1 MEQTA
6 ADHFDLLVHFN
17 ILFVT
22 LMPFESGGHAV
33 EQSIGK
39 AMCLR
44 DNSSVNS
51 IRSAVITMPILPP
64 THLFLKIIS
73 MVYGVANSKASKTS
87 KQSSV

>member
-1 MEQTA
+1 MEQIA

-39 AMCLR
+39 TMCLR
-44 DNSSVNS
+44 DNSSVN
-51 IRSAVITMPILPP
+51 IWSAVITMPILPP
-64 THLFLKIIS
+64 THLFLNIIS
-73 MVYGVANSKASKTS
+73 MVYGVANSKL
-87 KQSSV
+87 

>member
-1 MEQTA
+1 MEQIA

-44 DNSSVNS
+44 DNSSVN
-51 IRSAVITMPILPP
+51 IWSAVITMPILPP
-64 THLFLKIIS
+64 TQTFLKIIS
-73 MVYGVANSKASKTS
+73 MVYGVANSKTS